1 MKLKRGN
8 EMEMIIFVFVA
19 CIMTMFAAIWVY
31 NKKDDSAY
39 ALVNRELQVVKH
51 QLKEISFEIS
61 QNLKQKE
68 TITCFAEKLDKLG
81 EDVDNVQEHC
91 AKLRESQMLLREQLS
106 NKRPLTR
113 FQGPIQ
119 VEFIQSAKS
128 NAKKIKELGL

>member
-39 ALVNRELQVVKH
+39 ALVNRELLVVKH

-106 NKRPLTR
+106 NKRPITR

>member
-1 MKLKRGN
+1 
-8 EMEMIIFVFVA
+8 MEMIIFVFVA

-39 ALVNRELQVVKH
+39 ALVNRELLVVKH

-106 NKRPLTR
+106 NKRPITR